1 MKKTRHAKGIPLI
14 ALVKTIIVLLIL
26 AAVAINLTIG
36 NNGIFTRAQD
46 AVVRNE
52 NASVYE
58 QLQFKVA
65 DYQMDSIETGNKT
78 GILARLKTD
87 GYVNEDNTLN
97 VETLMERSMQT
108 GKGSM
113 ADGDV
118 YVLEQREAT
127 ASGVTSDTTSTLDYY
142 LIYYTE
148 EKNDINLGLAFGYG
162 SGTSQSTAK
171 TVVQAFNDGELQI
184 GDYVNYQ
191 NPASGDYISY
201 ANKNGV
207 ADQHFSVDSTTQWI
221 VLGLSEDGQHLLLTT
236 SSPIKRGLAE
246 NPNTA
251 NTVSS
256 NDITEMN
263 TDYYYYM
270 YGAEGAYYATDNEQ
284 GEGELDNISA
294 IYKNDLAEEARS
306 MTAED
311 INNLLDLTVVYEG
324 SNAGVYKKSDTSYT
338 TNYDNGG
345 VLGETY
351 VYRHSNI
358 YGEEDQIP
366 ETSLGLKEI
375 SEIPT
380 DYYEAGING
389 TAYGYYVGSSSS
401 NINTEIGVTQEMYNA
416 IFKDTAVYDSKTY
429 WLASPGVDVF
439 SGGARFSPGFV
450 YNGCV
455 YSGHSHIF
463 YSYGAEGGGGLGVRP
478 VVSLKSTVTVEQLE
492 KTTGTADMSWPEH
505 GNVSNKDSM
514 MGPN

>member
-1 MKKTRHAKGIPLI
+1 MKKEKNKSKLLKQLKRNVKGITLI
-14 ALVKTIIVLLIL
+14 ALVVTIIVLLIL
-26 AAVAINLTIG
+26 AGVAISLTIG

-46 AVVRNE
+46 ATVKYE

-58 QLQFKVA
+58 QLQMVVA
-65 DYQMDSIETGNKT
+65 DYFMDNIETGRNEA
-78 GILARLKTD
+78 ILDRLKAD
-87 GYVNEDNTLN
+87 GHVSEINGANILN
-97 VETLMERSMQT
+97 VTSLMGRSMQT
-108 GKGSM
+108 GKGTIET
-113 ADGDV
+113 GDV
-118 YVLEQREAT
+118 YVIEQRQRT
-127 ASGVTSDTTSTLDYY
+127 ATSTVSDSSSEMDYY

-171 TVVQAFNDGELQI
+171 TVGELKI

-191 NPASGDYISY
+191 NPTSGDYISY

-207 ADQHFSVDSTTQWI
+207 ADQHFSVDQTTQWI

-236 SSPIKRGLAE
+236 SSPIKRGTAQNPYGE
-246 NPNTA
+246 NG
-251 NTVSS
+251 VDS

-263 TDYYYYM
+263 KDYYYYM

-429 WLASPGVDVF
+429 WL
-439 SGGARFSPGFV
+439 
-450 YNGCV
+450 CV
-455 YSGHSHIF
+455 QRLCLF
-463 YSYGAEGGGGLGVRP
+463 
-478 VVSLKSTVTVEQLE
+478 
-492 KTTGTADMSWPEH
+492 
-505 GNVSNKDSM
+505 
-514 MGPN
+514 GPQPHFLLVWR

>member
-1 MKKTRHAKGIPLI
+1 M
-14 ALVKTIIVLLIL
+14 
-26 AAVAINLTIG
+26 
-36 NNGIFTRAQD
+36 
-46 AVVRNE
+46 
-52 NASVYE
+52 YE

-65 DYQMDSIETGNKT
+65 DYQMDAIETGNKT

-171 TVVQAFNDGELQI
+171 TVVQAFNDGELKI

-191 NPASGDYISY
+191 NPTSGQYISY
-201 ANKNGV
+201 GNKNGV
-207 ADQHFSVDSTTQWI
+207 ADQIFNVDSSTQWI
-221 VLGLSEDGQHLLLTT
+221 VLGLSEDSQHLLLTT

-311 INNLLDLTVVYEG
+311 INNLLELTVVKEG
-324 SNAGVYKKSDTSYT
+324 ENAGVYKKSDTSYT
-338 TNYDNGG
+338 TNYDEYG
-345 VLGETY
+345 VLGRKY
-351 VYRHSNI
+351 VYRHSNGS
-358 YGEEDQIP
+358 GEEDQIP
-366 ETSLGLKEI
+366 ATALGLKEI
-375 SEIPT
+375 SDIPA
-380 DYYEAGING
+380 DYYTTGING
-389 TAYGYYVGSSSS
+389 TAYYYPVGNDSS
-401 NINTEIGVTQEMYNA
+401 INTEIGVTQEMYNA
-416 IFKDTAVYDSKTY
+416 IFKNTYDYDSKPY
-429 WLASPGVDVF
+429 WLASPGVIVGSSGARLGPGNVGGGGVF
-439 SGGARFSPGFV
+439 SGGRDL
-450 YNGCV
+450 
-455 YSGHSHIF
+455 F
-463 YSYGAEGGGGLGVRP
+463 YSYGIGNGDGLGVRP

-492 KTTGTADMSWPEH
+492 KTTGTADAPWPEH
-505 GNVSNKDSM
+505 GNVSIL
-514 MGPN
+514 PR

>member
-1 MKKTRHAKGIPLI
+1 M
-14 ALVKTIIVLLIL
+14 LLIL
-26 AAVAINLTIG
+26 AGVAISLTIG

-65 DYQMDSIETGNKT
+65 DYQMDAIETGNKT

-87 GYVNEDNTLN
+87 GYVNEDNTLS

-171 TVVQAFNDGELQI
+171 TVVQAFKDGELKI

-191 NPASGDYISY
+191 NPTSGDYISY

-207 ADQHFSVDSTTQWI
+207 ADQHFSVDQTTQWI
-221 VLGLSEDGQHLLLTT
+221 VLGLSEDSQHLLLTT

-251 NTVSS
+251 NTLSS

-263 TDYYYYM
+263 KDYYYYM

-311 INNLLDLTVVYEG
+311 INNLLELTVVKEG
-324 SNAGVYKKSDTSYT
+324 ENAGVYKKSDTSYT
-338 TNYDNGG
+338 TNYDKYG
-345 VLGETY
+345 VLGRKY
-351 VYRHSNI
+351 VYRHSNGS
-358 YGEEDQIP
+358 GEEDQIP
-366 ETSLGLKEI
+366 ATALGLKEI
-375 SEIPT
+375 SDIPA
-380 DYYEAGING
+380 DYYTTGING
-389 TAYGYYVGSSSS
+389 TAYGYYVGSGSSD
-401 NINTEIGVTQEMYNA
+401 INTEIGVTQEMYNA
-416 IFKDTAVYDSKTY
+416 IFKNTHYYDSKPY
-429 WLASPGVDVF
+429 WLASPGVSV
-439 SGGARFSPGFV
+439 GFSPAAFGPGYV
-450 YNGCV
+450 NYGNV
-455 YSGHSHIF
+455 SSGNSYFF
-463 YSYGAEGGGGLGVRP
+463 YSYGREGGGGLGVRP

-492 KTTGTADMSWPEH
+492 KTTGTADASWPEH
-505 GNVSNKDSM
+505 GNVSIDSM
-514 MGPN
+514 GPS